1 MPKWDEITRTEKY
14 QNLPPESRAQ
24 VKTEWFKANLL
35 PEIEN
40 RPSLKE
46 MGPDKVYE
54 WFMQQPD
61 DTGQGYVTSLLG
73 SAARGFGEVV
83 PGAVEGVGAVTGIEG
98 LREAGQGIRSGLE
111 SITPVNPLYQQEV
124 PMQLAGV
131 GGQIGSVL
139 ATGGV
144 GGALGKALGGVNAV
158 SRGAQG
164 ALLGSAFLQG
174 AAEGRREAEQYGMEG
189 PEAYLRGLTGGA
201 IEAGTEFLPFGMAAE
216 TALAKRMLAGAPK
229 TSSFLGAAGSEF
241 GEEGLGKIASN
252 IATQTLAPTGV
263 ETPGIM
269 EGALENALYG
279 AAGGAM
285 LGGINALIPSAPK
298 SPEIQIA
305 AETLN
310 ATTDTPF
317 TDISGQAA
325 ADAIAQNTELAM
337 RMPIQPVETVEEIAP
352 EVTPSPAMEILE
364 KPSQTI
370 TGSNGEIAP
379 EMPVPVES
387 EVTSSGEAPIPEG
400 ASMPMMVTRDMKQ
413 QLVDLGYSRSD
424 INAMRPEEAA
434 AIIQSG
440 VSKPAPIQPI
450 TTQED
455 AIQEQIPDEGVLR
468 QERPEMELQGM
479 GERNIQPE
487 EVAGKGEASEEV
499 ALREGVYNLETR
511 TNFAELPASVRGD
524 RFVLS
529 PATGMVFDRMYA
541 QSVTPPA
548 FTRPEQ
554 AVRSLNESRYN
565 ADVSLPVSLGRSAD
579 GADIFTSAADLPPVV
594 IPQQTPSPPT
604 TGTEPTTATEGKVT
618 PGGVATER
626 DLTKPEQMTP
636 EERRDAK
643 IQVIAVETEK
653 GLKPIYYLAI
663 REGDSIGIYGSN
675 YRETDGELIG
685 NTKPAEL
692 IARPTLAGVIQV
704 GGSAPAYIEKLAI
717 DEGAPIYRAN
727 GIGVQAAHQAEIAS
741 ARLKKA
747 PVSKAAVD
755 AYGITLPEGYVR
767 QGDLYV
773 FQPPSPP
780 TTGAVPTKTL
790 PAGQKVT
797 PGGVA
802 TERDLTKPK
811 PLTDKELPSLD
822 QRGITE
828 SGREIEARFSP
839 TERMEPLS
847 TPDEQRNLREAQ
859 SGLAYGKAVRGEPL
873 TQREVDSLPVR
884 LPEGYVK
891 QGDLYVFQ
899 PQTTAAETQ
908 TSGVATERDL
918 TKPEQMTPEEYKT
931 QSRQEL
937 DDVAAERD
945 KLFIV
950 ARKEFEAKRDAL
962 HKKNTAALKRISRLN
977 PDGNNEGVDPNIDS
991 AGKRLVEAL
1000 FTEIAARKKELYDLQ
1015 PPSQSKLFEEASKKL
1030 NYKDRG
1036 NHRIQIVPVAL
1047 AANLPVSKAAVDA
1060 YGITLPEGYVQDG
1073 ELYVYRPRLAY
1084 LKSREVDAYGG
1095 TALSDAEDAELAE
1108 LQGQIAPEPA
1118 PPVQRDVTKPE
1129 QMTPEEYITPRIAN
1143 LEKDIAELEAN
1154 EPKVGSNA
1162 YLYWQPK
1169 LMEAKRNLKALKEDR
1184 DEPGTDKPWAPGLQ
1198 QRSIFEALEVGE
1210 PVSAAAVDAY
1220 KITLPEGYVRQG
1232 DLYVFQPQTTKAA
1245 AETQTPE
1252 SVGRGLGGSR
1262 GVQSEPSKGSILEV
1276 EKESTKTAIE
1286 STGKSAPSGYG
1297 DVVNSARK
1305 SLKDRPD
1312 DFKTQEQVLAD
1323 LMKLPVADLQSAFE
1337 VVTGSPT
1344 KLANKR
1350 QLANNV
1356 LNELLAEAQDGKPTA
1371 AEDTFRKAEQEA
1383 EEEIQRQNAQS
1394 ISNLFDK
1401 LRTNPQR
1408 GQVTQADVNQAIGA
1422 LQNSGEVPNAIFTWN
1437 GTTDDLLRQRATME
1451 RQFPGAVAAAS
1462 MPNVEGVFENGMA
1475 FVFSNRIVV
1484 TDLDRRKA
1492 AEEGISPGVAAVKRV
1507 VTHENMHKGLWLLS
1521 PKQQSDIMSF
1531 LRQMFPAA
1539 ELDELAK
1546 SYRQYADWR
1555 TNPVHEMA
1563 LLDERLQKY
1572 IEETKTIPTDGVW
1585 KQFWDYI
1592 KEIWRKLTGKPKGEP
1607 TLQSMKDVVRLIR
1620 SALKNAHKARPDRT
1634 IDGGRALMSVSGGRS
1649 FVPAVNIDG
1658 RVEIGASHYDAWIKH
1673 ALRQIPNFKKDG
1685 LSDEER
1691 RQLADRWIVDHPE
1704 FMAYSLRKEGFVS
1717 GGEFLNRQDSLKKFK
1732 SLGGVQQMAP
1742 GEPDRDWLD
1751 ASDVEGYRFS
1761 YASEQDEASS
1771 IGQQTARY
1779 AASSPRTIETIVGV
1793 RQAYAS
1799 MPKSNGAAVMLDD
1812 LFAETA
1818 KLVPNLTRPEFD
1830 RVVQGMYDDNA
1841 ALLNDAQNPSSV
1853 TILPGAMM
1861 SMAGGANDAEYLA
1874 AVEAGDMEKAQRMV
1888 DEAAKAAA
1896 LKGDLPVDVA
1906 RGIYLQWDG
1915 KNRVTVVQKDP
1926 RGSDEIGAFEGY
1938 IPKSND
1944 RPAHFLMFAVNPN
1957 KRGSGIGPLAMRAL
1971 ANMGEL
1977 MVDSTERD
1985 MRSALSKVG
1994 ATKTGEDEFQIK
2006 SADPVTYDD
2015 AGNVIPLSQRFQTT
2029 SPDIRFSIA
2038 STPEQQSAAAK
2049 FKSAIT
2055 AAAKGLPD
2063 LREYE
2068 GRLVKA
2074 ASGEA
2079 IDVEPHNV
2087 LWFYGFMKASEQLL
2101 SDLQKQGLSL
2111 QQIYDKVAMDTEFK
2125 RELGLFDEETGSGQ
2139 AATILSSLL
2148 TKKTFESAR
2157 KAKTKEEKLRSDT
2170 LHRKAA
2176 AYYYGIGTVRG
2187 QNLVTLRLLQND
2199 PRTRYMFME
2208 DKVTNEM
2215 LKKAEH
2221 GVNVQF
2227 GDGYAATQEAVK
2239 NAVDASAEAAKT
2251 EVADAVENAAE
2262 EDQDAIDLAEGEATL
2277 KDPEKSLY
2285 EEYKD
2290 LLREEG
2296 ILARLDKEEQDMG
2309 AKMSIS
2315 PERRSEL
2322 ANLTKEER
2330 AKLREK
2336 NKQRRMEILSKLLG
2350 REEDAKTPEQKTT
2363 RKKREKMVKTAQKRA
2378 EKGQDIDA
2386 KATEQAAIEIAE
2398 NKASQIV
2405 YRFEELYRQGFKNP
2419 PEGMSQKQQKDSIIK
2434 AFREQV
2440 KNPASFEVFA
2450 ERLENLK
2457 VGAEVAER
2465 LFLTAS
2471 RERADLI
2478 RMKGFKAEKRKVEIA
2493 DKQASRLIY
2502 STEEKLR
2509 QGSKDLNT
2517 SKDGDSINK
2526 AFREQVESP
2535 MSETA
2540 FVKRLAALNVSAEA
2554 AARLFKTAAR
2564 EKADQEAMLA
2574 YELLSGLD
2582 AFKKMA
2588 REVNAMRPSAEVPFM
2603 KRIPWRKIFRQPGKT
2618 VEEYRQNIFNAV
2630 NSNEAFKDLDEAQKR
2645 RLSELF
2651 AEAWQAQRD
2660 KILKSMIEQHTYSL
2674 ERQQK
2679 KEAAKALRD
2688 ARNQIIEAVNLGA
2701 FSNDELTRVLGEK
2714 FGFKTSFTEDEKQ
2727 KLSDLAEKLQDEKLN
2742 KAKRNKLAREFLST
2756 LQSGTQIPIAELLSN
2771 WWVSAVLSGGNTVSA
2786 IALSFLN
2793 GTGIGIMG
2801 THLSRALREL
2811 MKGNTANAIDAI
2823 TSLFKAYAKHISS
2836 FPTAANR
2843 AWQYLWSG
2851 DVSFLESAAN
2861 DPFGRVNTLADI
2873 AKYQVVA
2880 DQVAKDPNKV
2890 KAVMGRFMQ
2899 FMGRL
2904 LTALDAFNVMVT
2916 KAGTVSLAIRQSGL
2930 TPEQIRDAELKNDL
2944 KFYKDKIVRED
2955 PHFGGKQPTSA
2966 KEKAYL
2972 SSLAEAEMYADL
2984 AEMGVKME
2992 NADYL
2997 ASESAM
3003 TMNPTGVGG
3012 IVYNSIKAL
3021 DTKVTSETEKHLDMA
3036 QVAWAKSKNAEDAIK
3051 LFTWS
3056 LIHFLAK
3063 QSLNVFGLRFAR
3075 FAGNKFNQSLSF
3087 VPGLGLLRMIEAD
3100 NKELAGR
3107 QEAFKDTIIRNQTLG
3122 WILMFA
3128 GWSIIKAIEEEPDDE
3143 KRGWFLNGGWS
3154 NLTPDQKKQ
3163 KISRGEKPY
3172 TIGTGDYVFN
3182 YQNWPISQ
3190 PLAALGALSDLVR
3203 YSQDKWKAKTA
3214 GGKAG
3219 SAVISGMQAAL
3230 QIPAL
3235 TQVNEIFANT
3245 MASKDPAEQTA
3256 SRLSRVTAGWM
3267 GGFMPRILKDLDYM
3281 QDPTM
3286 RRYETLFQKAASH
3299 VPVYRR
3305 YVGSDYY
3312 DILGNKIEK
3321 NAIPGSRDFMKLED
3335 KPEYRMLGALNA
3347 RGIWLTPA
3355 NAEYRMVGKGRFR
3368 RRLTQ
3373 EEADRYSLETGK
3385 LYRQMV
3391 MNYGPRALQM
3401 PVERAKDYISAKA
3414 DDMRDLALQRAV
3426 RN

>member
-14 QNLPPESRAQ
+14 QNLPPEAQAQ

-83 PGAVEGVGAVTGIEG
+83 PGAVEGVGAITGIEG

-252 IATQTLAPTGV
+252 IATQTLAPAGV
-263 ETPGIM
+263 EAPGIM

-305 AETLN
+305 AEALN

-317 TDISGQAA
+317 TNISGQAA
-325 ADAIAQNTELAM
+325 ADTIAQNTELAM
-337 RMPIQPVETVEEIAP
+337 RMPVQPVEAAEEIAP
-352 EVTPSPAMEILE
+352 EVTPLSEGAAVPIAESPSPNLPPRATENVEPIPTRKEGESRQDFLDRKGAWDSQYGLDRKGGRTHNNDGTPYQPTVFDEVMPNILAAKSQMTEDEAMERIGGWFE
-364 KPSQTI
+364 TTI
-370 TGSNGEIAP
+370 ATSVRTLLNAGWTWDAKNQRWQQP
-379 EMPVPVES
+379 ENNPVPNES
-387 EVTSSGEAPIPEG
+387 PFNAILRLQGETQNVSPSTASTATQVAPTPAPKQSAAEKLLGLPAGTLTPPETPSLPETG
-400 ASMPMMVTRDMKQ
+400 PPV
-413 QLVDLGYSRSD
+413 VDK
-424 INAMRPEEAA
+424 EAHA
-434 AIIQSG
+434 GTPVQAT
-440 VSKPAPIQPI
+440 PIQPENLQSALDAHTSGPKTPEQDWQFASSMPEGVWI
-450 TTQED
+450 EDGMGARMRKKSQRIKKSGSEEIEFEHQVFNEETGKWEDNPSAYAFMSKKKDGSLAVNNQFPSPLRPASYTEISTGERKISKPIVVLPSPQPVETPED
-455 AIQEQIPDEGVLR
+455 AAPEIPLEESVRKEPPDRVESREAEEAGAGDQLLRPAEGEVEEKIAPLEKNSPLPSPDQLGQMLNFEEVVRNFGYMWDDQGGGITNAQREHNAKLQKTWSDALR
-468 QERPEMELQGM
+468 NRWDTKRDIPESDLEKLRSFGWANKAISELRHPLNKPFRPVTTNISATDFDAKLRELGVPKKERDKILQTTPGREFSYNVPAGRGTGRAMSGRTGYAYERDAANQELQKAWSKKSPLA
-479 GERNIQPE
+479 N
-487 EVAGKGEASEEV
+487 
-499 ALREGVYNLETR
+499 
-511 TNFAELPASVRGD
+511 AEKP
-524 RFVLS
+524 
-529 PATGMVFDRMYA
+529 
-541 QSVTPPA
+541 TP
-548 FTRPEQ
+548 
-554 AVRSLNESRYN
+554 
-565 ADVSLPVSLGRSAD
+565 
-579 GADIFTSAADLPPVV
+579 
-594 IPQQTPSPPT
+594 
-604 TGTEPTTATEGKVT
+604 ATEGMVT

-626 DLTKPEQMTP
+626 EIETGAPKLDSQNDYFANNLASRAWRIAAGMQWDDNVGDWVHPDYPGRSRSVVEAEIAESNPPKKAEVQRVFNELAKSYGRDDLIKGEKTKEQ
-636 EERRDAK
+636 
-643 IQVIAVETEK
+643 
-653 GLKPIYYLAI
+653 
-663 REGDSIGIYGSN
+663 DSQ
-675 YRETDGELIG
+675 DF
-685 NTKPAEL
+685 
-692 IARPTLAGVIQV
+692 IQV
-704 GGSAPAYIEKLAI
+704 GRFVKVGYRV
-717 DEGAPIYRAN
+717 PIYEKGEVVGGKTNKVVGKITRIMPD
-727 GIGVQAAHQAEIAS
+727 GKVEV
-741 ARLKKA
+741 RLN
-747 PVSKAAVD
+747 
-755 AYGITLPEGYVR
+755 
-767 QGDLYV
+767 QGGFKVL
-773 FQPPSPP
+773 PPS
-780 TTGAVPTKTL
+780 
-790 PAGQKVT
+790 
-797 PGGVA
+797 
-802 TERDLTKPK
+802 
-811 PLTDKELPSLD
+811 
-822 QRGITE
+822 
-828 SGREIEARFSP
+828 EIEDAP
-839 TERMEPLS
+839 THVGNKPLS
-847 TPDEQRNLREAQ
+847 T
-859 SGLAYGKAVRGEPL
+859 
-873 TQREVDSLPVR
+873 
-884 LPEGYVK
+884 
-891 QGDLYVFQ
+891 
-899 PQTTAAETQ
+899 QTT
-908 TSGVATERDL
+908 
-918 TKPEQMTPEEYKT
+918 
-931 QSRQEL
+931 
-937 DDVAAERD
+937 
-945 KLFIV
+945 
-950 ARKEFEAKRDAL
+950 
-962 HKKNTAALKRISRLN
+962 
-977 PDGNNEGVDPNIDS
+977 
-991 AGKRLVEAL
+991 
-1000 FTEIAARKKELYDLQ
+1000 
-1015 PPSQSKLFEEASKKL
+1015 
-1030 NYKDRG
+1030 
-1036 NHRIQIVPVAL
+1036 
-1047 AANLPVSKAAVDA
+1047 
-1060 YGITLPEGYVQDG
+1060 
-1073 ELYVYRPRLAY
+1073 
-1084 LKSREVDAYGG
+1084 
-1095 TALSDAEDAELAE
+1095 
-1108 LQGQIAPEPA
+1108 
-1118 PPVQRDVTKPE
+1118 
-1129 QMTPEEYITPRIAN
+1129 
-1143 LEKDIAELEAN
+1143 
-1154 EPKVGSNA
+1154 
-1162 YLYWQPK
+1162 
-1169 LMEAKRNLKALKEDR
+1169 
-1184 DEPGTDKPWAPGLQ
+1184 
-1198 QRSIFEALEVGE
+1198 
-1210 PVSAAAVDAY
+1210 
-1220 KITLPEGYVRQG
+1220 
-1232 DLYVFQPQTTKAA
+1232 A

-1252 SVGRGLGGSR
+1252 SVAVDSGAAGV
-1262 GVQSEPSKGSILEV
+1262 VQSEPSRGSILEV

-1297 DVVNSARK
+1297 EVVRAARK
-1305 SLKDRPD
+1305 SLKERPA
-1312 DFKTQEQVLAD
+1312 DFKTQEQVLSD

-1356 LNELLAEAQDGKPTA
+1356 LNELLAEAQESKPTA
-1371 AEDTFRKAEQEA
+1371 AEDTFRKAEREA

-1408 GQVTQADVNQAIGA
+1408 GQVTRADVNQAIGA

-1492 AEEGISPGVAAVKRV
+1492 AEEGISPSVAAVKRV

-1521 PKQQSDIMSF
+1521 RKLRRAIMRF

-1634 IDGGRALMSVSGGRS
+1634 IDGGRVLMSVSGGRS

-1658 RVEIGASHYDAWIKH
+1658 RVEIGVSHYDAWIKH

-1717 GGEFLNRQDSLKKFK
+1717 DGEFLNRQDSLKKFK

-1779 AASSPRTIETIVGV
+1779 AASSPRTIEAIAGV
-1793 RQAYAS
+1793 RQAYAA
-1799 MPKSNGAAVMLDD
+1799 MPKSNGAAAMLDD
-1812 LFAETA
+1812 LFAETT

-1830 RVVQGMYDDNA
+1830 RVIQGMYDDNA

-1874 AVEAGDMEKAQRMV
+1874 AVEAGDMDKAQRMV
-1888 DEAAKAAA
+1888 DEAAKAAINSVEA
-1896 LKGDLPVDVA
+1896 NDLDEEWTPQAGEEVERVIFGDVPDVLNANSLSVIDLSGPEGVFGLHAGDPSFWKDKLVGDYGYDPSDAKIIFLTVAESDRIVEDHQYKIPEESGEKGSSFIVLTARKILRKGIDYRVA
-1906 RGIYLQWDG
+1906 NEDYQTD
-1915 KNRVTVVQKDP
+1915 D
-1926 RGSDEIGAFEGY
+1926 
-1938 IPKSND
+1938 IP
-1944 RPAHFLMFAVNPN
+1944 
-1957 KRGSGIGPLAMRAL
+1957 
-1971 ANMGEL
+1971 
-1977 MVDSTERD
+1977 
-1985 MRSALSKVG
+1985 
-1994 ATKTGEDEFQIK
+1994 K

-2015 AGNVIPLSQRFQTT
+2015 AGNIVPLSQRFQSA

-2068 GRLVKA
+2068 GRLAKA

-2087 LWFYGFMKASEQLL
+2087 LWFDGFMKASEQLL

-2111 QQIYDKVAMDTEFK
+2111 QQIYDKVAMDAEFK

-2139 AATILSSLL
+2139 AATVLSGLL
-2148 TKKTFESAR
+2148 LQRTLNAAR
-2157 KAKTKEEKLRSDT
+2157 KARTAEAKAQGDT

-2176 AYYYGIGTVRG
+2176 AYYSALATARG
-2187 QNLVTLRLLQND
+2187 QNLLMYRLLQND
-2199 PRTRYMFME
+2199 PRTRFAFME
-2208 DKVTNEM
+2208 DKVASEM

-2227 GDGYAATQEAVK
+2227 GDGYAATQKAV
-2239 NAVDASAEAAKT
+2239 NDAVDASAEAAKT
-2251 EVADAVENAAE
+2251 EVADAVDNAAE

-2277 KDPEKSLY
+2277 DAKGKTLWEKF
-2285 EEYKD
+2285 KD
-2290 LLREEG
+2290 LIRKRGIAVRALNAIRAAKNARQSIAKSERDSIAQMSEEELVKFIAG
-2296 ILARLDKEEQDMG
+2296 LD
-2309 AKMSIS
+2309 
-2315 PERRSEL
+2315 SE
-2322 ANLTKEER
+2322 
-2330 AKLREK
+2330 
-2336 NKQRRMEILSKLLG
+2336 METVFG
-2350 REEDAKTPEQKTT
+2350 QFVGGTDETT
-2363 RKKREKMVKTAQKRA
+2363 RKKREKMVKTAKKRA
-2378 EKGQDIDA
+2378 
-2386 KATEQAAIEIAE
+2386 
-2398 NKASQIV
+2398 
-2405 YRFEELYRQGFKNP
+2405 
-2419 PEGMSQKQQKDSIIK
+2419 
-2434 AFREQV
+2434 
-2440 KNPASFEVFA
+2440 
-2450 ERLENLK
+2450 
-2457 VGAEVAER
+2457 
-2465 LFLTAS
+2465 
-2471 RERADLI
+2471 
-2478 RMKGFKAEKRKVEIA
+2478 
-2493 DKQASRLIY
+2493 
-2502 STEEKLR
+2502 
-2509 QGSKDLNT
+2509 
-2517 SKDGDSINK
+2517 
-2526 AFREQVESP
+2526 
-2535 MSETA
+2535 
-2540 FVKRLAALNVSAEA
+2540 
-2554 AARLFKTAAR
+2554 
-2564 EKADQEAMLA
+2564 A
-2574 YELLSGLD
+2574 YELLSGPD

-2603 KRIPWRKIFRQPGKT
+2603 KRIPWREIFRQPGKT

-2660 KILKSMIEQHTYSL
+2660 KILASMIEQHTYSL

-2727 KLSDLAEKLQDEKLN
+2727 KLSDLAEKLQDEKMN

-2771 WWVSAVLSGGNTVSA
+2771 WWVSAVLSGDNTVSA

-2836 FPTAANR
+2836 FPSAANR

-3003 TMNPTGVGG
+3003 TMNPTGFGG

-3056 LIHFLAK
+3056 LVHFFAK
-3063 QSLNVFGLRFAR
+3063 QGLNVFGLRFAR

-3122 WILMFA
+3122 WIIMFA
-3128 GWSIIKAIEEEPDDE
+3128 GWAIIKAIEEEPDDE
-3143 KRGWFLNGGWS
+3143 KRGWFINGGWN

-3163 KISRGEKPY
+3163 KISRGEKQY

-3203 YSQDKWKAKTA
+3203 FSQDKWKEKTT

-3230 QIPAL
+3230 EIPAL

-3267 GGFMPRILKDLDYM
+3267 GGFMPRILKDLDYI

-3286 RRYETLFQKAASH
+3286 RRYGTLFQKAASH